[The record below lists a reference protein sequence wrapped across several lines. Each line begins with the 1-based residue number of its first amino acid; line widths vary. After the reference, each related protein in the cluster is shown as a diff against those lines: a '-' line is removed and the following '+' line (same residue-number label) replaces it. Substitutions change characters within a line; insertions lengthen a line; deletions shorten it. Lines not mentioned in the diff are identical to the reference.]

1 MISPSRHSIARSSYR
16 GGTPAQQ
23 GRSARPWFSVT
34 LADEQLSQQACPRRT
49 NLVRFHPLFATARS
63 ISWVGSKH
71 TRPREP
77 SFSFRGLSLLQIGVQ
92 MPGARHGQNR
102 PQRPSTPRP
111 PQTTKTD
118 AIEVTGRVIEVLPNA
133 LFRVRL
139 ENEHLVLAHIAGKMR
154 KFFIKIIQGDM
165 VTVQLSPYDLDRGR
179 ITFRHR

>member
-1 MISPSRHSIARSSYR
+1 
-16 GGTPAQQ
+16 
-23 GRSARPWFSVT
+23 
-34 LADEQLSQQACPRRT
+34 
-49 NLVRFHPLFATARS
+49 
-63 ISWVGSKH
+63 
-71 TRPREP
+71 
-77 SFSFRGLSLLQIGVQ
+77 

>member
-1 MISPSRHSIARSSYR
+1 MA
-16 GGTPAQQ
+16 
-23 GRSARPWFSVT
+23 
-34 LADEQLSQQACPRRT
+34 
-49 NLVRFHPLFATARS
+49 
-63 ISWVGSKH
+63 
-71 TRPREP
+71 
-77 SFSFRGLSLLQIGVQ
+77 
-92 MPGARHGQNR
+92 GARRGQNR
-102 PQRPSTPRP
+102 PQRKSVPRP
-111 PQTTKTD
+111 PQTAKTD

>member
-1 MISPSRHSIARSSYR
+1 
-16 GGTPAQQ
+16 
-23 GRSARPWFSVT
+23 
-34 LADEQLSQQACPRRT
+34 
-49 NLVRFHPLFATARS
+49 
-63 ISWVGSKH
+63 
-71 TRPREP
+71 
-77 SFSFRGLSLLQIGVQ
+77 

-102 PQRPSTPRP
+102 PQRPATPRP

-139 ENEHLVLAHIAGKMR
+139 ENQHLVLAHVAGKMR

>member
-1 MISPSRHSIARSSYR
+1 MA
-16 GGTPAQQ
+16 G
-23 GRSARPWFSVT
+23 ARP
-34 LADEQLSQQACPRRT
+34 
-49 NLVRFHPLFATARS
+49 
-63 ISWVGSKH
+63 
-71 TRPREP
+71 
-77 SFSFRGLSLLQIGVQ
+77 
-92 MPGARHGQNR
+92 GQNR
-102 PQRPSTPRP
+102 PQRQSTPRP

-139 ENEHLVLAHIAGKMR
+139 ENQHLVLAHIAGKMR